1 MDNAVIKRLWIQK
14 KKSSATHYEW
24 LNFWKQNRLPKF
36 IALNI
41 YIKGTILFK
50 IFEENGGEY

>member
-1 MDNAVIKRLWIQK
+1 MDTK